1 LIFDFLIYLIGEF
14 KNQKTNI
21 QKIKDPKIKLSNVLN
36 IIKIAVESAALETV
50 RLLFLEYAAE
60 LQEDLC
66 FQSFDAEVRH
76 PLEKYGP
83 PNGVIFLAYWNDEP
97 AGCIALQPL
106 SGEAVCEMKRLYVK
120 PAFRKYGI
128 GRALV
133 EHLLEAADRLGY
145 TSMRLDTLDRLQ
157 PAIRLYEQYGFKVIN
172 AYYDNPLP
180 GVVYMER

>member
-1 LIFDFLIYLIGEF
+1 MLTIH
-14 KNQKTNI
+14 
-21 QKIKDPKIKLSNVLN
+21 KISE
-36 IIKIAVESAALETV
+36 ESAALETV

-83 PNGVIFLAYWNDEP
+83 PNGVILLAYWNDK
-97 AGCIALQPL
+97 AVGCIALQPL
-106 SGEAVCEMKRLYVK
+106 SETGVCEMKRLYVQ

-128 GRALV
+128 GRKLV
-133 EHLLEAADRLGY
+133 EELLIASKAMGY
-145 TSMRLDTLDRLQ
+145 TKMRLDTLDRLQ
-157 PAIRLYEQYGFKVIN
+157 PAIKLYTEYGFEIIN

-180 GVVYMER
+180 GVVYMERET